1 MTLGGECE
9 GRKYESKNVYIPW
22 KCPNAFSRLLCR
34 PRAPTVCSRAA
45 SFFPHTFMYNGLFPS
60 KSPKITSENLVGIC
74 WVFLYPTVFLL
85 LYLKCPGLELLGICH
100 TWGIWQT
107 DTTTWSVQLSLSNTR
122 SMTLQEAGPG
132 ASVGRRDHPGR
143 CDLGGKERERSHTL
157 STRETAE
164 AVGTRW
170 ITKIRKWMK

>member
-1 MTLGGECE
+1 MTLGRECE
-9 GRKYESKNVYIPW
+9 GRKYESKNIDIPW
-22 KCPNAFSRLLCR
+22 KCPNAFSRLLCP

-45 SFFPHTFMYNGLFPS
+45 SSFPHTFTYNGLFPS

-74 WVFLYPTVFLL
+74 WVFSYPTVSLL
-85 LYLKCPGLELLGICH
+85 LYLKCPSLELLGICR

-107 DTTTWSVQLSLSNTR
+107 DTTTWSVQLSLSNTQ
-122 SMTLQEAGPG
+122 SMALQKAGPG
-132 ASVGRRDHPGR
+132 ASVGRRDLPGR

-170 ITKIRKWMK
+170 ITRIRKWAK